1 MGNDAF
7 VHISKKSYS
16 KKMIEKLLRMMDY
29 KKYGEIFY
37 CGNDEEYKYYSGI
50 KVWQC
55 DENENEI
62 VYRVRTQAFSSGYDI
77 QKQNETIRCLKKY
90 CMGHFES
97 DVGKNRYFE
106 IVRLVKGA
114 ESGCYFAIQN
124 LDNSFSLLCHSL
136 SKYPED
142 QEGERGMLELSGIPT
157 PSIFNA
163 NVYLAYLCSLIE
175 EYFRSTYISLLKYS
189 EKKEKILNMK
199 FSPYDMVDI
208 SERRKSVEEVYSRTL
223 SFQNIGK
230 VTSNFKALNSKL
242 DISKPLKEPYH
253 KRKESLYDQ
262 INKIFERRHNIIHR
276 MEIDT
281 SYSAKE
287 LEKDIKDVKVALKRV
302 YSYICNQYNW
312 KAEEIII

>member
-1 MGNDAF
+1 MSGLSEKRRKRKSRIHQPACVIRTCRITCRTNSLDAQKSRMKAFAEYNDHEIAGEYEDAWQIWLVHRGGQMERRFYYGYRLEKGRFDSNSYFRRMRRQKREGIHMGNDAF
-7 VHISKKSYS
+7 VHISKKSCS
-16 KKMIEKLLRMMDY
+16 KKMVEKLLGMMDY

-55 DENENEI
+55 DESENEV
-62 VYRVRTQAFSSGYDI
+62 VYRVRTQASASGYDI
-77 QKQNETIRCLKKY
+77 QKQNDTIRCLKKY
-90 CMGHFES
+90 CMGYFES

-106 IVRLVKGA
+106 IGRLVKGA

-136 SKYPED
+136 SQYPED
-142 QEGERGMLELSGIPT
+142 QEGERGILELAGIPT

-163 NVYLAYLCSLIE
+163 NVYLAYLCSVIE

-208 SERRKSVEEVYSRTL
+208 
-223 SFQNIGK
+223 
-230 VTSNFKALNSKL
+230 
-242 DISKPLKEPYH
+242 
-253 KRKESLYDQ
+253 
-262 INKIFERRHNIIHR
+262 
-276 MEIDT
+276 M
-281 SYSAKE
+281 
-287 LEKDIKDVKVALKRV
+287 
-302 YSYICNQYNW
+302 
-312 KAEEIII
+312 